1 METLDITEHL
11 QLICQ
16 ELPRGVLVMVK
27 GRLELNKKEK
37 RLLAKVCGL
46 LVKSRDVSK
55 VLLILEEKGQ
65 AKTQIFTYDQNYP
78 AQDWPLYT
86 FPVQDYRN
94 AESLILRARSHSS
107 NPTPSTHPTPERET
121 NGNR

>member
-1 METLDITEHL
+1 MESLDITEHL
-11 QLICQ
+11 HLICQ

-27 GRLELNKKEK
+27 GESGIWRQELNKKEK
-37 RLLAKVCGL
+37 RMLARVCGL
-46 LVKSRDVSK
+46 LWKAKDVSR
-55 VLLILEEKGQ
+55 VVLILEEWQ

-94 AESLILRARSHSS
+94 AESLILRARSHS
-107 NPTPSTHPTPERET
+107 PA
-121 NGNR
+121 

>member
-11 QLICQ
+11 HLICQ
-16 ELPRGVLVMVK
+16 ELPRGVLGMTNA
-27 GRLELNKKEK
+27 GSGIWRQAFNKKEK

-94 AESLILRARSHSS
+94 AESLILRARSHSPIP
-107 NPTPSTHPTPERET
+107 PT
-121 NGNR
+121 